1 MYTFVLTLHIILCIL
16 LTILILMQPGKGA
29 DVSSAFGGGAASQ
42 LFGASGPGNF
52 LTRGTGMLAA
62 LFMVTSVTLALYST
76 SGSGALDNLKEGDL
90 GEEGS
95 GFGNSTPPPAEN
107 GLPPLPVAPT
117 PGPTPNGG
125 VVPPDM
131 QPPGGAPALPP
142 GEGAPPPPP
151 ADGAAAPGPAPAGA
165 APAGAAPAAPVAPAA
180 PGAPAGN
187 P

>member
-1 MYTFVLTLHIILCIL
+1 MYTFVLTLHIILCLL
-16 LTILILMQPGKGA
+16 LTVLILMQPGKGA
-29 DVSSAFGGGAASQ
+29 DVSSAFGGGSASQ

-76 SGSGALDNLKEGDL
+76 SGSGALDNLKEQDL

-107 GLPPLPVAPT
+107 SLPPLPVT
-117 PGPTPNGG
+117 PSPSPSPNGG
-125 VVPPDM
+125 VVPPELA
-131 QPPGGAPALPP
+131 PPGAGAPAGDAGTPT
-142 GEGAPPPPP
+142 GTAP
-151 ADGAAAPGPAPAGA
+151 ADGAATGTPADGSA
-165 APAGAAPAAPVAPAA
+165 APGAAPAAPAPAA
-180 PGAPAGN
+180 PAGT